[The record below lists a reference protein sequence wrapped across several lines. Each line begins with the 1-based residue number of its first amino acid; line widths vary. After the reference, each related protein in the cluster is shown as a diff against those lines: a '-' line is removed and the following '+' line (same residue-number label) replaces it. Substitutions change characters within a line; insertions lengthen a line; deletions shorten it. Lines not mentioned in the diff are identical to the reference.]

1 MATTAPERK
10 EGSHARTPHLQHP
23 GRQLPES
30 GDLILLLGVKTPP
43 GQRGCT
49 ELHPIGSH
57 HPAGIAIHHQK
68 VRAIVV
74 ELVTIDP
81 ARQRSH
87 PPLLQFEHIIP
98 KSKRLLQ
105 LRRILRKFHQKPAAF
120 RQDRTSS
127 PQLLLR
133 RRLQL
138 HFSPHRPVRRERFPT
153 FSPTTGSL
161 PEHRIS
167 TTGEPPH

>member
-10 EGSHARTPHLQHP
+10 EDPRTNAPPPAP

-87 PPLLQFEHIIP
+87 PPCSSLNT
-98 KSKRLLQ
+98 SYRS
-105 LRRILRKFHQKPAAF
+105 RNACSSSAAF
-120 RQDRTSS
+120 SASFTRNLRLSARPDLLAATPSPPSS
-127 PQLLLR
+127 PTAFLSS
-133 RRLQL
+133 
-138 HFSPHRPVRRERFPT
+138 SPRPPERFPT